1 MSSVNY
7 NELRNAFEFVSSD
20 SPSVQNAYICL
31 DTGEIFWVS
40 ASVELEESVP
50 DDVTTSTRYL
60 AVPHK
65 NELQLGQKMALDFIN
80 QALPGH
86 YNTVASFFRKRG
98 AYRRFKELLQ
108 AESMLEQWFAYEAN
122 ACDEALRIWC
132 DDNSIKLL
140 YTTLP

>member
-20 SPSVQNAYICL
+20 SPSVQNAYISL

-40 ASVELEESVP
+40 ASVELEETVP

-65 NELQLGQKMALDFIN
+65 NELQLGQKMALEFIDR
-80 QALPGH
+80 ALPDQ

-108 AESMLEQWFAYEAN
+108 AEGMLEPWFAYEAN
-122 ACDEALRIWC
+122 ACDEELRIWC
-132 DDNSIKLL
+132 DENNIKL
-140 YTTLP
+140 TNAT

>member
-20 SPSVQNAYICL
+20 SPSVHNAYISL

-40 ASVELEESVP
+40 ASVELEEAVP
-50 DDVTTSTRYL
+50 EDVTTSTRYQ

-80 QALPGH
+80 QALPDH

-108 AESMLEQWFAYEAN
+108 AEGMLEPWFAYEAN
-122 ACDEALRIWC
+122 ACDEELRIWC
-132 DDNSIKLL
+132 DDNSIKLT
-140 YTTLP
+140 YTTSP

>member
-20 SPSVQNAYICL
+20 SPFVQNAYISL
-31 DTGEIFWVS
+31 DSGEIFWVS
-40 ASVELEESVP
+40 AKVELEETVP

-65 NELQLGQKMALDFIN
+65 NELQLGQKMALEFID
-80 QALPGH
+80 QVLPDH

-98 AYRRFKELLQ
+98 AYRRLKELLQ
-108 AESMLEQWFAYEAN
+108 AEGMLEPWFAYEAN
-122 ACDEALRIWC
+122 ACDEELRIWC
-132 DDNSIKLL
+132 DDNNIKLN
-140 YTTLP
+140 YFTSA

>member
-20 SPSVQNAYICL
+20 SPSVQNAYISL
-31 DTGEIFWVS
+31 DNGEIFWVS
-40 ASVELEESVP
+40 ASVELEEEIVP

-65 NELQLGQKMALDFIN
+65 NELQLGQKMALEFIDR
-80 QALPGH
+80 ALPDH

-108 AESMLEQWFAYEAN
+108 AEGMLEPWFVYEAN
-122 ACDEALRIWC
+122 ACDEELRIWC
-132 DDNSIKLL
+132 DDNNIKLTH
-140 YTTLP
+140 TT